1 MNLQFCTDVAA
12 EGTSCGPSQE
22 WTPAMNVLMPF
33 CASFVGLLAVVIF
46 VHQVLR
52 ESPGSRRMQEIG
64 DIIHEGAKAF
74 LHKEYQWL
82 AVFVVVIFAAL
93 SGVLYSAD
101 HKLQGVYTAISFI
114 VGAVLSASAG
124 YFGMFI
130 ATKANI
136 RTAEACRKTMN
147 DGLRVAFKS
156 GAVMGLTVVS
166 FGLLGLSILYLI
178 FTIDVNDKSDEVNKA
193 WGYLSGFGFGASAI
207 ALFARV
213 GGGVYTKAADVG
225 ADLVGK
231 VEAGIPEDDPHN
243 PAVIADNVGDNVGDV
258 AGMGADLFESYVGSI
273 IAACTLGYQ
282 WAADESGDNGKLY
295 KDAAIALPFWISGFG
310 VCASILGTFLVR
322 TDAST
327 AGMEPNAVLEKLLG
341 SIRNGIYGA
350 SLLVVGLNAIA
361 CWLTFQHSGFEWRLY
376 GCTLIGLVGGN
387 IIGFFTEYCTSY
399 TYQPTQGIAMKSKTG
414 PATVIIQGLGV
425 GMVSTIVPVLVLV
438 VAVIGC
444 DELMGG
450 KTAGQYGVAIAAV
463 GMLSTLGI
471 TLATDAYGPV
481 ADNAGGIAEMCED
494 DCGEEVRER
503 TDALDALG
511 NTTAATGKGFAIG
524 SAALTATALIAA
536 FMKNAG
542 LDKVSIEEPTVLS
555 GAFIGACLPFLFAAI
570 TMLSVGRS
578 AEAIIYEVR
587 EQFNQHPE
595 LKTASVTHCDLPEG
609 VPNYE
614 RCVAIATEASIV
626 EMVIPGV
633 MAVFAPTIVGYLLG
647 SKALAG
653 MLAGALIAGFML
665 AVTMAN
671 AGGAWDN
678 AKKFVEKNGLGAGMG
693 KGTDYHAAVV
703 IGDTVG
709 DPFKDTSGPALNI
722 LIKLMSI
729 ISLVLAPSF
738 KSIYGTDCTGAGH
751 VKDLCGAPFPE
762 NAWYAGLI
770 ILVILIVFLYFWNNF
785 IGEKYAKIGAELEEA
800 AKAVGAAAVTPAATE
815 VAAT

>member
-1 MNLQFCTDVAA
+1 
-12 EGTSCGPSQE
+12 
-22 WTPAMNVLMPF
+22 
-33 CASFVGLLAVVIF
+33 
-46 VHQVLR
+46 
-52 ESPGSRRMQEIG
+52 
-64 DIIHEGAKAF
+64 
-74 LHKEYQWL
+74 
-82 AVFVVVIFAAL
+82 
-93 SGVLYSAD
+93 
-101 HKLQGVYTAISFI
+101 
-114 VGAVLSASAG
+114 
-124 YFGMFI
+124 
-130 ATKANI
+130 
-136 RTAEACRKTMN
+136 
-147 DGLRVAFKS
+147 
-156 GAVMGLTVVS
+156 
-166 FGLLGLSILYLI
+166 
-178 FTIDVNDKSDEVNKA
+178 
-193 WGYLSGFGFGASAI
+193 
-207 ALFARV
+207 
-213 GGGVYTKAADVG
+213 
-225 ADLVGK
+225 
-231 VEAGIPEDDPHN
+231 
-243 PAVIADNVGDNVGDV
+243 
-258 AGMGADLFESYVGSI
+258 
-273 IAACTLGYQ
+273 
-282 WAADESGDNGKLY
+282 
-295 KDAAIALPFWISGFG
+295 
-310 VCASILGTFLVR
+310 
-322 TDAST
+322 
-327 AGMEPNAVLEKLLG
+327 
-341 SIRNGIYGA
+341 
-350 SLLVVGLNAIA
+350 
-361 CWLTFQHSGFEWRLY
+361 
-376 GCTLIGLVGGN
+376 
-387 IIGFFTEYCTSY
+387 
-399 TYQPTQGIAMKSKTG
+399 MKSKTG

-425 GMVSTIVPVLVLV
+425 GMVSTIVPVFVLV

-444 DELMGG
+444 DSLMGG
-450 KTAGQYGVAIAAV
+450 AIAGQYGVAIAAV

-481 ADNAGGIAEMCED
+481 ADNAGGIAEMCEA
-494 DCGEEVRER
+494 DCGEEVRDR

-536 FMKNAG
+536 FMENAG
-542 LDKVSIEEPTVLS
+542 LEKVSIEEPTVLS

-595 LKTASVTHCDLPEG
+595 LKTASVTHVQLPEG

-633 MAVFAPTIVGYLLG
+633 MAVFAPTVVGYLLG

-738 KSIYGTDCTGAGH
+738 KSIYGTSCHKGNES
-751 VKDLCGAPFPE
+751 CGAPFPE
-762 NAWYAGLI
+762 DAWYAGLI
-770 ILVILIVFLYFWNNF
+770 ILVVLLVFVYFWNNF

-800 AKAVGAAAVTPAATE
+800 AKAVGAAAITPADVSA

>member
-1 MNLQFCTDVAA
+1 
-12 EGTSCGPSQE
+12 
-22 WTPAMNVLMPF
+22 MNVLMPF

-74 LHKEYQWL
+74 LHKEYKWL

-93 SGVLYSAD
+93 SGVLYSPTN
-101 HKLQGVYTAISFI
+101 KVQGVYTAISFV
-114 VGAVLSASAG
+114 VGAALSASAG

-178 FTIDVNDKSDEVNKA
+178 FTIDVSEDAKGNEKVTTA

-273 IAACTLGYQ
+273 IAACTLGHQ
-282 WAADESGDNGKLY
+282 WATSTGSGASGQNYDQ
-295 KDAAIALPFWISGFG
+295 AAMALPFWISGFG

-322 TDAST
+322 TDANT
-327 AGMEPNAVLEKLLG
+327 AGADPNEVLEKLLG

-350 SLLVVGLNAIA
+350 SILVVGLNAIA
-361 CWLTFQHSGFEWRLY
+361 CWLTFQDSGFEWRLY

-387 IIGFFTEYCTSY
+387 VIGFFTEYCTSY
-399 TYQPTQGIAMKSKTG
+399 TYHPTQGIAQKSKTG

-444 DELMGG
+444 DSLMGG
-450 KTAGQYGVAIAAV
+450 DQIAGQYGVAIAAV

-494 DCGEEVRER
+494 DCGEEVRDR

-536 FMKNAG
+536 FMANAG

-595 LKTASVTHCDLPEG
+595 LKTASVTHVELPDG

-653 MLAGALIAGFML
+653 MLAGALISGFML

-738 KSIYGTDCTGAGH
+738 KSIYDHCDGCDIGS
-751 VKDLCGAPFPE
+751 PFPE
-762 NAWYAGLI
+762 ASWYAGLI
-770 ILVILIVFLYFWNNF
+770 ILVVLLVFLYFWNNF

-800 AKAVGAAAVTPAATE
+800 AKAVGAAAVTPVEEASA
-815 VAAT
+815 VAAM